1 MKEIFFI
8 RHAKSSWEN
17 SALAD
22 FDRPLNER
30 GRIAAPDMGQRLFAK
45 GIEPD
50 RIVSSSAKRAIS
62 TARLVADEF
71 VNKIEIIEESKLYHA
86 STFSILDVVNQ
97 ISNSLSRIFLVGH
110 NPGFSDVVEYLS
122 DASLGNLPTTAAVG
136 IRFHFDS
143 WSLISGSTG
152 ELIFYDY
159 PKNKP

>member
-1 MKEIFFI
+1 M
-8 RHAKSSWEN
+8 
-17 SALAD
+17 
-22 FDRPLNER
+22 
-30 GRIAAPDMGQRLFAK
+30 
-45 GIEPD
+45 
-50 RIVSSSAKRAIS
+50 
-62 TARLVADEF
+62 ADEF

-97 ISNSLSRIFLVGH
+97 IPNSLSRIFLVGH